1 MEEPREDLHWP
12 AAMEHQVDLYMQYLA
27 VEKRV
32 SDHTLDHYF
41 SDIEQFVNFM
51 LREELRE
58 FERVSYLDVRT
69 FMGRLSRTHE
79 KKSIARKLSALRSL
93 YEFLR
98 REGWVEKNPA
108 KEVRSPKLE
117 KKLPTFLYQDAV
129 DRLLNTP
136 DTSTPLGLRD
146 RALLEVLYASGVR
159 VSELVALDI
168 PDLDLSQGMALVF
181 GKGAKERL
189 VLLGSQAL
197 KALQNYLAHGRPSLW
212 QVAGGVAGHALFLNK
227 NGTRLSDR
235 SVRRILDKYVLLCA
249 DMQHISPHTL
259 RHTFATHLLDNGADL
274 RAIQELLGHSSLS
287 STQIYT
293 HTAREHLER
302 VYTQA
307 HPRA

>member
-1 MEEPREDLHWP
+1 MEEEQHWP
-12 AAMEHQVDLYMQYLA
+12 AHIEHQVDLYMQYLA

-32 SDHTLDHYF
+32 SEHTLDHYF
-41 SDIEQFVNFM
+41 SDIEQFIQFM
-51 LREELRE
+51 LA
-58 FERVSYLDVRT
+58 ERIQDFATITHVDVRT
-69 FMGRLSRTHE
+69 FMGRLSRDRE
-79 KKSIARKLSALRSL
+79 KRTIARKLSALRSL

-108 KEVRSPKLE
+108 KAVQSPRLE
-117 KKLPTFLYQDAV
+117 KKLPNFLYQDAIE
-129 DRLLNTP
+129 RLLSAP
-136 DTSTPLGLRD
+136 DTTTPLGLRD
-146 RALLEVLYASGVR
+146 KALLEVLYASGVR
-159 VSELVALDI
+159 VGELVALDV
-168 PDLDLSQGMALVF
+168 PDLDVSQGMALVF
-181 GKGAKERL
+181 GKGSKERL

-197 KALQNYLAHGRPSLW
+197 QALQAYFAYGRPTLW
-212 QVAGGVAGHALFLNK
+212 QQGGGVAGHAVFLNK

-249 DMQHISPHTL
+249 GLQHISPHTL

-302 VYTQA
+302 VYTNA

>member
-1 MEEPREDLHWP
+1 
-12 AAMEHQVDLYMQYLA
+12 MEHQVDLYMQYLA

-41 SDIEQFVNFM
+41 SDLEQFIGFL
-51 LREELRE
+51 LREGLEE
-58 FERVSYLDVRT
+58 FGRVTYLDVRT
-69 FMGRLSRTHE
+69 FMGRLSKTHE

-117 KKLPTFLYQDAV
+117 RKLPNFLYADAMEQ
-129 DRLLNTP
+129 LLGAP

-146 RALLEVLYASGVR
+146 KALLEVLYASGVR
-159 VSELVALDI
+159 VSELVALDVSH
-168 PDLDLSQGMALVF
+168 LDLSQGMALVF

-189 VLLGSQAL
+189 VLLGSQAV
-197 KALQNYLAHGRPSLW
+197 KALQHYLAHGRPSLW
-212 QVAGGVAGHALFLNK
+212 NTAGGGAGQALFLNK

-235 SVRRILDKYVLLCA
+235 SVRRILDKYVVLCA
-249 DMQHISPHTL
+249 GLQHISPHTL

>member
-1 MEEPREDLHWP
+1 MEEELHWP
-12 AAMEHQVDLYMQYLA
+12 ARIEHQVDLYMQYLA

-32 SDHTLDHYF
+32 SEHTLDHYF
-41 SDIEQFVNFM
+41 SDLEQFIQFLLTEGMTDFSQITHV
-51 LREELRE
+51 
-58 FERVSYLDVRT
+58 DVRT
-69 FMGRLSRTHE
+69 FMGRLSRDRE
-79 KKSIARKLSALRSL
+79 KRTIARKLSALRSL

-108 KEVRSPKLE
+108 KAVQSPKLE
-117 KKLPTFLYQDAV
+117 KKLPNFLYQDAIE
-129 DRLLNTP
+129 RLLNTP

-146 RALLEVLYASGVR
+146 KALLEVLYASGVR
-159 VSELVALDI
+159 VSELVALDV

-197 KALQNYLAHGRPSLW
+197 QALQDYFAHGRPALW
-212 QVAGGVAGHALFLNK
+212 QQGGGVAGHAVFLNK

-235 SVRRILDKYVLLCA
+235 SVRRILDKYVVQCA
-249 DMQHISPHTL
+249 GLQHISPHTL

-302 VYTQA
+302 VYTKA

>member
-1 MEEPREDLHWP
+1 MEDKAWP
-12 AAMEHQVDLYMQYLA
+12 AHIEHQVDLYMQYLA

-41 SDIEQFVNFM
+41 SDIEQFVDFM
-51 LREELRE
+51 IGEKVQDFRQ
-58 FERVSYLDVRT
+58 VTHVDVRT
-69 FMGRLSRTHE
+69 FMGRLSRDRE
-79 KKSIARKLSALRSL
+79 KRTIARKLSALRSL

-98 REGWVEKNPA
+98 REGWAEQNPA
-108 KEVRSPKLE
+108 KSVQSPKLE
-117 KKLPTFLYQDAV
+117 KKLPNFLYQDAIE
-129 DRLLNTP
+129 RLLSAP
-136 DTSTPLGLRD
+136 DLSTPLGLRD
-146 RALLEVLYASGVR
+146 KALLEVLYASGVR

-168 PDLDLSQGMALVF
+168 PDLDLSQGTALVF
-181 GKGAKERL
+181 GKGAKERY
-189 VLLGSQAL
+189 VLLGSQSL
-197 KALQNYLAHGRPSLW
+197 RALQAYFAHGRPSLW
-212 QVAGGVAGHALFLNK
+212 QLGGGVAEKAVFLNK

-235 SVRRILDKYVLLCA
+235 SVRRILDKYVLQCA
-249 DMQHISPHTL
+249 GMQHISPHTL

-302 VYTQA
+302 VYSKA